1 MLDSHRQ
8 GCLNV
13 PSPPHELR
21 IVERIADIEAAQ
33 WDRLSGGGASI
44 SHAFLSALES
54 AACVGAGTGW
64 HAHHLTLWRDAEL
77 VAAIPLYEKHHSY
90 GEYVFDWAWADA
102 FARNGLDYYPKLLSA
117 VPFTPIPGSRLLGL
131 DDAARRA
138 LLEAA
143 LSIADASGCSSIH
156 FLFPTE
162 IETSWLREAGL
173 LIRQGVQ
180 FHWCNAG
187 YSDMDDFLS
196 RLNHEKRKKIR
207 QERRRAQAHGLHCE
221 WLDGEQASEADWQF
235 FHQCYTNTYALHRST
250 PYLSLAFFSTLASQ
264 SPHSVRL
271 LVARRGDT
279 AVASAFFLCDD
290 DALYGRYWGASEYLP
305 FLHFE
310 LCYYQAIEYCID
322 NDLKRFEGGA
332 QGEHKLSRGLE
343 PVVTRSAHWIRDPRF
358 RDAVDRFLAQESE
371 GIGFYL
377 DELSDRSPFRRAHQ
391 NEALPSPQPSQA

>member
-1 MLDSHRQ
+1 MS
-8 GCLNV
+8 
-13 PSPPHELR
+13 SFPHELR
-21 IVERIADIEAAQ
+21 IVARIADIDAGQ
-33 WDRLSGGGASI
+33 WDRLSGGAASL

-54 AACVGAGTGW
+54 AACVGTGTGW
-64 HAHHLTLWRDAEL
+64 HAHHLTLWRGAEL

-102 FARNGLDYYPKLLSA
+102 FARNGLNYYPKLLSA
-117 VPFTPIPGSRLLGL
+117 IPFTPIPGSRLLGL
-131 DDAARRA
+131 DDSARRA

-143 LSIADASGCSSIH
+143 LSIADTSGCSSIH

-187 YSDMDDFLS
+187 YRDIDDFLS

-207 QERRRAQAHGLHCE
+207 QERRRAQAHGLQCE
-221 WLDGEQASEADWQF
+221 WIDGTQASEADWDF
-235 FHQCYTNTYALHRST
+235 FYQCYANTYALHRST
-250 PYLSLAFFSTLASQ
+250 PYLSAAFFRTLAAQ
-264 SPHSVRL
+264 APHSVRL

-279 AVASAFFLCDD
+279 PVASAFFLCDD
-290 DALYGRYWGASEYLP
+290 EALYGRYWGASEYLP

-310 LCYYQAIEYCID
+310 LCYYQAIEYCIH
-322 NDLKRFEGGA
+322 NGLKRFEGGA
-332 QGEHKLSRGLE
+332 QGEHKLSRGLA
-343 PVVTRSAHWIRDPRF
+343 PVVTQSAHWIRDPRF
-358 RDAVDRFLAQESE
+358 RDAVDRFLARESE

-377 DELSDRSPFRRAHQ
+377 DELSDRSPFRRTPQ
-391 NEALPSPQPSQA
+391 DDISPSPQPTQA